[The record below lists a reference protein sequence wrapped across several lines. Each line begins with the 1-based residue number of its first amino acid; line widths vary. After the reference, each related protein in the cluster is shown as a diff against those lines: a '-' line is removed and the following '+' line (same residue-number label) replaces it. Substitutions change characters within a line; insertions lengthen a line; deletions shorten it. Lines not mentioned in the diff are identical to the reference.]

1 MSSRQ
6 HGGLPLQAHADE
18 GNATPMKRST
28 LVVIATLL
36 AACDKA
42 PAPSAAPVSS
52 APVTV
57 PAEGGAVAITAD
69 EKGVSPTEVHATQG
83 VPITLVFT
91 RTSDNTCAKEV
102 VFPEL
107 KVRRP
112 LPLNQAVAVALPTQ
126 VARTYRFQC
135 GMAMWEGSVV
145 IKESTK

>member
-1 MSSRQ
+1 MMR
-6 HGGLPLQAHADE
+6 
-18 GNATPMKRST
+18 TF
-28 LVVIATLL
+28 LVVVAALL

-42 PAPSAAPVSS
+42 PPPSAAPVSS

-57 PAEGGAVAITAD
+57 APEGGAVAITAD
-69 EKGVSPTEVHATQG
+69 EKGFSPSEVHATQG
-83 VPITLVFT
+83 VPLTLVFT

-126 VARTYRFQC
+126 VAETYRFQC
-135 GMAMWEGSVV
+135 GMAMWEGTVV
-145 IKESTK
+145 IKAKGK